1 MTMGHQATQN
11 LYNESLG
18 WEVLESCPVFKTLMR
33 ETTTKPTHILFQDFT
48 PIKRYT
54 NNIGKLN
61 L

>member
-1 MTMGHQATQN
+1 MTMGLQATQN

-33 ETTTKPTHILFQDFT
+33 KTTTNPTHILYKDFT

-54 NNIGKLN
+54 KDIEKLN